1 MFTNSNTDNNSDF
14 SDTEENNMRNFT
26 VNIKESNLFPID
38 NLFINLKVF
47 SKIQKNDKLII
58 NDSILQVDDRYLQ
71 SLRRWLSNDDRI
83 RVVEHILKIYND
95 SFKYY
100 NYADNNYI
108 LPSDISIP
116 FVKERLF
123 LTRRSASICKSPVIV
138 SPTTF
143 TKISSISSSIILTFT
158 LFSAILLFS
167 WYFSFR
173 YSKSSCFYLYITF

>member
-108 LPSDISIP
+108 LPSDISIENNND
-116 FVKERLF
+116 FKNRLMCE
-123 LTRRSASICKSPVIV
+123 IKN
-138 SPTTF
+138 
-143 TKISSISSSIILTFT
+143 SIIGLKNIKYTYREDSVMASK
-158 LFSAILLFS
+158 LDLLID
-167 WYFSFR
+167 
-173 YSKSSCFYLYITF
+173 KSTIYINRNNNK